1 MRIRADRTIALTLLT
16 TLAGA
21 SASAARAAPG
31 AGADEADE
39 ATLARAAR
47 LEVVLRL
54 ALARNAD
61 IAESRSRVEASRARA
76 DAAGRLPD
84 PELKGELW
92 GVPIAS
98 PVSFGRADTI
108 MVGVR
113 ESFPALGTRAAERRM
128 ADEEAAAVREGERA
142 RARELTARVRRA
154 FAEYVRAEHEAR
166 IHREHTGIL
175 SRLMELTRA
184 HYQSGRGS
192 QQELLRL
199 SLGLS
204 RLHAAVADVEQQ
216 LRSARFVLNTLMGRE
231 PDAELGPPPEPMT
244 DGKASAPVR
253 DPADAALDRPELAA
267 AARAVRRGEAA
278 VDLAAR
284 RARWPRLM
292 IGADYWYMPMLH
304 EPHGYG
310 AMVAVSLPWL
320 NPEHDAR
327 VREAEH
333 TLAAER
339 RALES
344 QRRVAAFEV
353 VDARAK
359 VEAARQALAILDASV
374 LPEARRAFEAAQAAY
389 GAGQGSALLVL
400 DALQTY
406 LDVRLERT
414 RAVVRLETSRSDYD
428 RAAGVEITQ

>member
-1 MRIRADRTIALTLLT
+1 
-16 TLAGA
+16 LAA
-21 SASAARAAPG
+21 TSTAARAG
-31 AGADEADE
+31 DEADE
-39 ATLARAAR
+39 AELVRAPRLEVALRLARARNPDLAEIRAR
-47 LEVVLRL
+47 
-54 ALARNAD
+54 A
-61 IAESRSRVEASRARA
+61 EASRARA
-76 DAAGRLPD
+76 EASGRLPD

-92 GVPIAS
+92 GVPIVS

-128 ADEEAAAVREGERA
+128 AEEEAAAVQDGGRA
-142 RARELTARVRRA
+142 RERELTARVRRA
-154 FAEYVRAEHEAR
+154 FADYARAEHEAR

-204 RLHAAVADVEQQ
+204 RLHAAVTDVEQQ
-216 LRSARFVLNTLMGRE
+216 LRSARFVLNTLMARA
-231 PDAELGPPPEPMT
+231 PDAELGPIEIGTLGGSPTPPAMGSAGQSPSESHAI
-244 DGKASAPVR
+244 ASL
-253 DPADAALDRPELAA
+253 DARPELAA

-292 IGADYWYMPMLH
+292 LGADYWYMPMLH

-333 TLAAER
+333 ALVAER

-353 VDARAK
+353 ADARAK
-359 VEAARQALAILDASV
+359 VEAARQALAILDGSV

-389 GAGQGSALLVL
+389 GAGQGSALPVL
-400 DALQTY
+400 DALQAY

-414 RAVVRLETSRSDYD
+414 RAVARLETSRSDYD
-428 RAAGVEITQ
+428 RASGREGEP